1 MTSTTRGVGR
11 PRLVPTQFEG
21 SPREQI
27 LEVAARLFTSK
38 GYAAT
43 STREIAE
50 AVGIRQAS
58 LYYRDDGT
66 GSGTGVTRFTID
78 AREGCP

>member
-1 MTSTTRGVGR
+1 MTTTPRAVGR
-11 PRLVPTQFEG
+11 PRLVPARFAG
-21 SPREQI
+21 APRDQI

-50 AVGIRQAS
+50 ACGIRRRVAP
-58 LYYRDDGT
+58 
-66 GSGTGVTRFTID
+66 
-78 AREGCP
+78 ARCRAGAP